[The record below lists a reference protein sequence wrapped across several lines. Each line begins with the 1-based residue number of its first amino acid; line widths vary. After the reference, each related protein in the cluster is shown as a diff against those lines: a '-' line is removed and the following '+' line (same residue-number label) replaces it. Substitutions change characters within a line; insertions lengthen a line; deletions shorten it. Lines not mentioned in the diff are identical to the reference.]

1 MEWGWKNL
9 ESKYWNSY
17 IEQDSLDFDGI
28 GNVHFGKARSRF
40 GWYFSVFEI
49 QRTLLQ
55 FRSDDQRGSSQGI
68 GGIHFVTALGE
79 KGQSYVV
86 YVLANSHVHS

>member
-17 IEQDSLDFDGI
+17 IEQDSFDFDGI
-28 GNVHFGKARSRF
+28 RNVHFGKARSRF
-40 GWYFSVFEI
+40 GWNFSVFEI

-55 FRSDDQRGSSQGI
+55 FSSDDQRGGSQGI

-79 KGQSYVV
+79 KGKGYVV
-86 YVLANSHVHS
+86 YVLADSHAHS